1 MTLDD
6 LLPIKANKA
15 VKPKPASATSIPG
28 MLATFHNEWDAL
40 MLETNELRKDLHAT
54 RQELSHALYQHD
66 AACRVIARLVKE
78 RDEAR
83 SALASAQA
91 AAPTRPA
98 ASAASGKR
106 GSAAAM
112 DVDDD
117 AAKKAKG
124 GISQEVVAAM
134 VAKSKELLKYRKK
147 REVSE
152 SLASAAAV
160 AAMTCKTTAPCHK
173 TSAHGIAALA
183 VNPSDPNVV
192 ATAGA
197 DGSIALYDAGKGK
210 RASLLTGHGKKCTDL
225 AWAASGGDG
234 DGSAVLVS
242 ASADRTVKVWSGGKC
257 VATMSGVHDGEVVG
271 VSVHPTNAYATSIGA
286 DKSWALYDIG
296 AAECL
301 SVVKD
306 EDGGAGG
313 FTCGSFHPD
322 GLILAT
328 GCGDSV
334 VKVWDVKSQKS
345 VAKVEG
351 HAAAVSGLSFS
362 ENGYYLATCA
372 ADGVKLWDLRKLK
385 NFKSIAPWGEGGAAT
400 AAVSFDFSGR
410 YLAVGGADARVYDV
424 KGEWEV
430 IKAWEV
436 NKPVTSLAFAPDAAG
451 LYVGCA
457 DHNLRVFA

>member
-6 LLPIKANKA
+6 LLPIKANKV
-15 VKPKPASATSIPG
+15 VKPKPASATSVPG

-98 ASAASGKR
+98 AAAIGGGKR
-106 GSAAAM
+106 GSAAM
-112 DVDDD
+112 DVEDDG
-117 AAKKAKG
+117 AKKAKG

-152 SLASAAAV
+152 SLASPAAV
-160 AAMTCKTTAPCHK
+160 AAMECKATAPCHK
-173 TSAHGIAALA
+173 TSSHGIAALA

-197 DGSIALYDAGKGK
+197 DGSIALFDAGKGK
-210 RASLLTGHGKKCTDL
+210 RASLLTGHGKKCTDV
-225 AWAASGGDG
+225 AWVASGDG
-234 DGSAVLVS
+234 PSVLLS
-242 ASADRTVKVWSGGKC
+242 ASADKTVKLWNGDKC
-257 VATMSGVHDGEVVG
+257 AATMSGVHSGEVVG
-271 VSVHPTNAYATSIGA
+271 ISVHPTNAYACSIGA

-351 HAAAVSGLSFS
+351 HAAAVNGLSFS

-385 NFKSIAPWGEGGAAT
+385 NFKSIAPWGEGGAET
-400 AAVSFDFSGR
+400 TAVSFDFSGR
-410 YLAVGGADARVYDV
+410 YLAVGGGDARVYDV

-430 IKAWEV
+430 VKIWEV